1 MKILYPDYSNCLTN
15 LANSI
20 AKKFG
25 VYKDKEGL
33 KLIEPYLQKDYEN
46 IVVLVLDAMGK
57 NIIDANL
64 KKDGFFHSN
73 LIGVYSSVFPPTTV
87 AATTSLMS
95 GMNPCE
101 HSWLGWDCYF
111 SQIDKNV
118 VMFFN
123 TEQFTDKPAA
133 EFNVPYTYCSYE
145 GITSKIRCNGGK
157 AFDVAP
163 FLEPYPKSFK
173 EMANH
178 IKEICKEPGQKYIY
192 SYWNEPD
199 STMHAYG
206 CFGAEAKAVIQTLE
220 KEVEELCDELMDTL
234 IIITADHGHI
244 DSEGVAL
251 EDYPKIMDCLKRLPT
266 IEPRTLSLYIKDGRK
281 EEFKEEWNK
290 EFGDKFVL
298 WTKEEVIDKKLFG
311 VGVEHDCFR
320 GMLGDYIAI
329 GVDNLSIFV
338 TKEEVEQFK
347 GAHAGLNEDEM
358 LVPLI
363 VIEK

>member
-111 SQIDKNV
+111 HRLIKMWLCSLIQSSSQISRQQSSTYRTHIV
-118 VMFFN
+118 VMKVLLLKYDV
-123 TEQFTDKPAA
+123 TEEKLLTWHHFWNPIRRVLKKWQ
-133 EFNVPYTYCSYE
+133 
-145 GITSKIRCNGGK
+145 IT
-157 AFDVAP
+157 
-163 FLEPYPKSFK
+163 
-173 EMANH
+173 
-178 IKEICKEPGQKYIY
+178 
-192 SYWNEPD
+192 
-199 STMHAYG
+199 
-206 CFGAEAKAVIQTLE
+206 
-220 KEVEELCDELMDTL
+220 
-234 IIITADHGHI
+234 
-244 DSEGVAL
+244 
-251 EDYPKIMDCLKRLPT
+251 
-266 IEPRTLSLYIKDGRK
+266 
-281 EEFKEEWNK
+281 
-290 EFGDKFVL
+290 
-298 WTKEEVIDKKLFG
+298 
-311 VGVEHDCFR
+311 
-320 GMLGDYIAI
+320 
-329 GVDNLSIFV
+329 
-338 TKEEVEQFK
+338 
-347 GAHAGLNEDEM
+347 
-358 LVPLI
+358 
-363 VIEK
+363 